1 MILGIVLV
9 DVHVIVITVAV
20 HGVASYMTEPVRFSR
35 SRNRGLLKE
44 N

>member
-1 MILGIVLV
+1 VVLGIVLV

-20 HGVASYMTEPVRFSR
+20 HGVASYMTGSALFGRSR
-35 SRNRGLLKE
+35 SHGLLKV